1 VIGDSRAKLNSR
13 ESDVTNRDASKPGH
27 QPRLLLHEIT
37 RKEAAHRASSALVVL
52 PVGATEQHGPHLP
65 LGTDFLIVEHVTRAA
80 AIQAR
85 PNIDVLVA
93 PTFQTGSSHHHLPFG
108 GTISLATE
116 RYYGA
121 LRDMVASLI
130 QSRFRRIFI
139 VNGHGGNH
147 ELIELVVRDL
157 ALSHPC
163 NLAAA
168 SYWDLARESL
178 AERVP
183 ELGERLPGHAGAFE
197 TSLIMALH
205 PDLVTSPLPHRTA
218 EEMARTTVSRAPFRA
233 ERHGFWRSID
243 GYTDSPDQASAERG
257 QRLLEIIVAAT
268 AAALVRFAHLPLIGD
283 DTQTEGDRVMGDG
296 VLG

>member
-1 VIGDSRAKLNSR
+1 MIPSPAVS
-13 ESDVTNRDASKPGH
+13 
-27 QPRLLLHEIT
+27 PRFLLHEIT
-37 RKEAAHRASSALVVL
+37 RGEAARRASGALAVL

-80 AIQAR
+80 APRAR
-85 PNIDVLVA
+85 PDIDVLVA
-93 PTFQTGSSHHHLPFG
+93 PTFQTGSSDHHLPFG

-116 RYYGA
+116 RYYAA
-121 LRDMVASLI
+121 LRDMTASLI
-130 QSRFRRIFI
+130 QSGFRRIFI

-157 ALSHPC
+157 ALSHAG

-168 SYWDLARESL
+168 SYWDLARASL
-178 AERVP
+178 AEQVP
-183 ELGERLPGHAGAFE
+183 DLGGRLPGHAGAFE

-205 PDLVTSPLPHRTA
+205 PELVANPLPHRTA
-218 EEMARTTVSRAPFRA
+218 EELARVTVPSTPFRA

-257 QRLLEIIVAAT
+257 QHLLEIIIAAVAT
-268 AAALVRFAHLPLIGD
+268 ALVSFARLPLVGD
-283 DTQTEGDRVMGDG
+283 DTTEVGKSG
-296 VLG
+296 VG